1 LWLLYIFLSA
11 SNFKNLNNSW
21 AYNLEYT
28 KEFECEDGRNV
39 NNKIAWPLFFIVV
52 LIFLS
57 TDLYDSLMM
66 FRQGILQ
73 RNFRKVIAGFILL
86 FISVLSFVTSFLY
99 NIAAMTTSDIL
110 IDAAVI
116 FFLSHLDECIHQL
129 ITHMAPDWEED
140 IEKSICPEDNNDI
153 GESVNDGVVKISEFN
168 KLKREFKEMKQQV
181 DVLTATLK
189 SQLLAMQK
197 ELNMGGN
204 ETLGEEEKVEIERES
219 SVMQNIDHVRKD
231 DDASIDSTSSA
242 DNISSSNDSDNNI
255 KLKKKKSRCFRKYN
269 KRRKS

>member
-1 LWLLYIFLSA
+1 MFLSA
-11 SNFKNLNNSW
+11 SNFNNLNNSW
-21 AYNLEYT
+21 AYNLECT

-99 NIAAMTTSDIL
+99 NNAAAMTTIDIL

-116 FFLSHLDECIHQL
+116 LFLSNLDECIHEL
-129 ITHMAPDWEED
+129 ISHMAPDWEED

-168 KLKREFKEMKQQV
+168 KLKKEFKEMKQQV

-189 SQLLAMQK
+189 SHLPAMQK
-197 ELNMGGN
+197 ELNMKGN
-204 ETLGEEEKVEIERES
+204 ETLGEEEKVEIERE

-242 DNISSSNDSDNNI
+242 DNISSSNDSDDNI
-255 KLKKKKSRCFRKYN
+255 KLKKKSRRSRKYK